1 MNISTNDSISFDSG
15 FIRVAIVTVLG
26 LLIPLVAMQ
35 FTSEV
40 NWDKFDFIVMGL
52 LCFGMGSLFVL
63 ASRFAPKKR
72 LLIGIVALAIFVYIW
87 AELAVGI
94 FTNFGS

>member
-1 MNISTNDSISFDSG
+1 MEATNKRPILIAVAASG
-15 FIRVAIVTVLG
+15 I

-40 NWDKFDFIVMGL
+40 NWNLADFLIAAVL
-52 LCFGMGSLFVL
+52 LFGTGALIEVTLRALRSK
-63 ASRFAPKKR
+63 ASR
-72 LLIGIVALAIFVYIW
+72 IVASVVLLLLLVLVW

-94 FTNFGS
+94 FGTPLAGS

>member
-1 MNISTNDSISFDSG
+1 MDKANRRPLIFSIAAAG
-15 FIRVAIVTVLG
+15 I

-40 NWDKFDFIVMGL
+40 NWNVADFIVAGAL
-52 LCFGMGSLFVL
+52 LFGMGTVLELTLRSLKKKSHRIL
-63 ASRFAPKKR
+63 AAISLLFA
-72 LLIGIVALAIFVYIW
+72 LGLIW

-94 FTNFGS
+94 FGSPLAGS